1 MPMSEESKTEF
12 TGIRK
17 CLNKKISWTMSGV
30 VVAISTVIAF
40 LVYEAYSG
48 EQKRQ
53 CEEIKQNTTRLEE
66 VRSAAKVMA
75 VRFEYVKEQLED
87 LKEIQKTQFRVIVEK
102 LGEIKKKGGDR
113 E

>member
-30 VVAISTVIAF
+30 VVAVFTVIAF
-40 LVYEAYSG
+40 LVYESYSG

-66 VRSAAKVMA
+66 VRSEARVIA
-75 VRFEYVKEQLED
+75 VRFDYVKEQLEE
-87 LKEIQKTQFRVIVEK
+87 LKKIQTMQFQVIIDK
-102 LGEIKKKGGDR
+102 LKEIKKKGGDG

>member
-30 VVAISTVIAF
+30 VVAIFTVIAL

-53 CEEIKQNTTRLEE
+53 CEEIKQNTTRLED
-66 VRSAAKVMA
+66 VRSSVKVMA
-75 VRFEYVKEQLED
+75 VRFDYVKEQLED
-87 LKEIQKTQFRVIVEK
+87 LKKSQVTQFQVIMDN
-102 LGEIKKKGGDR
+102 LREIKKKGGDG